1 MNNIKSLI
9 KEKLSVQDLEGI
21 EDMIL
26 EYQQEAPQDLEL
38 ISIKVM
44 YFLSVN
50 DYEEAFAWAGAGV
63 RRNPYNTEANYNFA
77 YMNEM
82 MANYYEAYIYY
93 VRTLAL
99 ARNEENR
106 EMLEPDIIE
115 RAKNVL
121 DQFIK
126 RTEMVQ
132 DRETQRILLDQ
143 VEILQKDESGFG
155 LLDNPFKDYKSNM
168 GRYYRD
174 YSGNKVYVGFYDRNA
189 KYSNHSD
196 NMIQAKGEMRPI
208 VADGKQFQIEGG
220 CDRIIPILS
229 KTDNELVFREGDTG
243 YTLNIDNPNHFLYF
257 RVKPDTRIFS
267 KNPIYLGRPIP
278 VQYEKTK
285 KKLVLSLFIDGLSQV
300 VLNEEGFEK
309 VMPNTWNFFCK
320 GVICKNAY
328 SASEWT
334 YPGLTT
340 YVTGLSTPNHM
351 IMHNKLNISLP
362 SDVTLI
368 SEYFSEA
375 GYQTAKMDGDWRS
388 TPNYGYLRG
397 VDRTIYQHQWT
408 GMRSWEVV
416 GDALEHMELMKETNH
431 FLWLC
436 IGDLHD
442 IADEIDLQPSIESKL
457 YVKERVVESGITS
470 AKQPYSLNKRVAYI
484 HQAKMIDQHLSIIY
498 RFIEENYSE
507 DEVVVS
513 LFGDHGQG
521 YLVKPNHFFL
531 APERTNVAF
540 MFRGAGLE
548 PAVSEEL
555 ISSADYSTIMCKLCG
570 IVMKD
575 EEIDGRL
582 PQQFGGEEDREY
594 VITESIHPNDP
605 YYSSVYWKEYVCNFA
620 SMESV
625 GEDGRFNLEKGYTI
639 QLLNYNGQEFT
650 DEEAMRRNLDI
661 IKSHIAGILIYD

>member
-1 MNNIKSLI
+1 MSNIKSQI

-44 YFLSVN
+44 YFLLVN
-50 DYEEAFAWAGAGV
+50 DYEEALAWAGAGV
-63 RRNPYNTEANYNFA
+63 RKNPYNTEANYNFA

-82 MANYYEAYIYY
+82 MKNYYEAYIYY

-99 ARNEENR
+99 ARNEENQ
-106 EMLEPDIIE
+106 EILEPDIIG

-132 DRETQRILLDQ
+132 DREEQRILLDQ
-143 VEILQKDESGFG
+143 VETLQKDESGFG
-155 LLDNPFKDYKSNM
+155 LLDNSFKDYKSNM

-208 VADGKQFQIEGG
+208 IADGKQFQIERG

-229 KTDNELVFREGDTG
+229 KTDNVLVFREGDTE

-257 RVKPDTRIFS
+257 RVKPETRIFAE
-267 KNPIYLGRPIP
+267 NPICLGRPIP
-278 VQYEKTK
+278 VQYKETK

-309 VMPNTWNFFCK
+309 VMPNTWNFFRK

-351 IMHNKLNISLP
+351 IIHNHLNIPLP

-416 GDALEHMELMKETNH
+416 GDALEHMELLKETNH

-457 YVKERVVESGITS
+457 YVKERIVESGTTS
-470 AKQPYSLNKRVAYI
+470 AKQPYSPNKRIAYI
-484 HQAKMIDQHLSIIY
+484 HQAKMIDQHLGIIY
-498 RFIEENYSE
+498 RFIEENYRE

-555 ISSADYSTIMCKLCG
+555 ISSADYSTIMYKLCG
-570 IVMKD
+570 IAMKD

-582 PQQFGGEEDREY
+582 PQQFGGDEVREY
-594 VITESIHPNDP
+594 VITESIHPKDP
-605 YYSSVYWKEYVCNFA
+605 YYASVYWKDYVFNFA

-625 GEDGRFNLEKGYTI
+625 GEDGRFNLEKGYTM
-639 QLLNYNGQEFT
+639 QLLNCNGQEFT
-650 DEEAMRRNLDI
+650 DEEVMQRNLDI